1 MSSNS
6 KWGVFWLLVI
16 GIVAGVVLTASMV
29 SVVQWAGS
37 DKFCSTF
44 CHSMT
49 SSAYAWKQGLHART
63 PTGVTAG
70 CSDCHLTNETNH
82 PLTPVAYV
90 ELLLAKVK
98 AGTSSLIGEIKGN
111 YSTTEKWLE
120 RRPVTEKHALDLMI
134 SNNFKN
140 CRGCHNL
147 EDMYN
152 AKKPMIAQ
160 FHKGFIDKP
169 TNCVQCHKTAGH
181 NYKEVD
187 AYIAENHKFPA
198 LEDAWKQP
206 QAAAK

>member
-1 MSSNS
+1 MSSRS

-16 GIVAGVVLTASMV
+16 GIVVGIVISASTV

-37 DKFCSTF
+37 DKFCTTW
-44 CHSMT
+44 CHSMDGV
-49 SSAYAWKQGLHART
+49 AYAWKQGQHART

-70 CSDCHLTNETNH
+70 CSDCHLLNETNH
-82 PLTPVAYV
+82 PLTPIAYTQ
-90 ELLLAKVK
+90 LLFAKAE
-98 AGTSSLIGEIKGN
+98 AGFVSLIGEIKGN
-111 YSTTEKWLE
+111 YSTPEKWLE
-120 RRPVTEKHALDLMI
+120 RRKVTEKRVLDTMVG
-134 SNNFKN
+134 NNFKN

-147 EDMYN
+147 EEMYD

-187 AYIAENHKFPA
+187 AYIAENKKFPP
-198 LEDAWKQP
+198 LEDAWK
-206 QAAAK
+206 AAAK